1 MTTPD
6 QTPQQRLD
14 AAMAIAREMRPDYDQ
29 LAPKDM
35 LRALRLWSH
44 NPNYVEAADELE
56 LAMMDAL
63 GGGE

>member
-1 MTTPD
+1 
-6 QTPQQRLD
+6 
-14 AAMAIAREMRPDYDQ
+14 MAIAREMRPDYDQ

-56 LAMMDAL
+56 LAMMDAP